1 MNQILNS
8 LYKNIIDRSELNI
21 YKGEFSWL
29 LNVDVLVFDEL
40 ALHQID
46 YIAAGIRAAFQD
58 LQLPYVIATLNAN
71 TNKIEVALAEDV
83 YPDQENT
90 DDLIS
95 VKSAFTAPY
104 VISIGICRD
113 PEEGDIIL
121 LDCDSIEIQC
131 VD

>member
-46 YIAAGIRAAFQD
+46 YIAAGIRAAF
-58 LQLPYVIATLNAN
+58 
-71 TNKIEVALAEDV
+71 
-83 YPDQENT
+83 
-90 DDLIS
+90 
-95 VKSAFTAPY
+95 
-104 VISIGICRD
+104 
-113 PEEGDIIL
+113 
-121 LDCDSIEIQC
+121 
-131 VD
+131 